1 MNRIAMII
9 INFICMLIAPKE
21 KDTYESL
28 GGVHAWRE
36 RGGQISKEDI
46 NTPPPLGSY
55 PPIAGGILQ
64 KNLKKI

>member
-1 MNRIAMII
+1 MEG
-9 INFICMLIAPKE
+9 K
-21 KDTYESL
+21 
-28 GGVHAWRE
+28 G
-36 RGGQISKEDI
+36 GGQISKEDI